1 MSKEHCSR
9 FRRRG
14 YIGSSLFR
22 SLLGKFLFAVGGDGG
37 EGYLV
42 FSFGVRVGRVGRE
55 AFEEIGLGLEGG
67 GRD

>member
-1 MSKEHCSR
+1 
-9 FRRRG
+9 
-14 YIGSSLFR
+14 
-22 SLLGKFLFAVGGDGG
+22 
-37 EGYLV
+37 LV